1 MAKQMKAKNLGSGFF
16 FWMLVILMAVFLAQM
31 FTPASKPAELKYS
44 DFKQYIRDGRIVEI
58 AISQE
63 KINGTYIDDSG
74 ANKKFEVVPITDPNL
89 VEELEKHNVVFRGKI
104 EKHVFASI
112 LLNFGPILLIIVI
125 WILIARQMRSGGQQ
139 AMTFGRSRA
148 QIVTKDKVKI
158 TFNDVAGLDEVKE
171 ELQEIIEFLKNPKK
185 FQHLGGK
192 IPKGVLL
199 YGLPGTGKTM
209 LAKAVA
215 GEAGAPFFSA
225 SGSEFVE
232 MFVGVGASRVR
243 DLFDKARKNSPAVI
257 FIDELDAVGR
267 HRFSGIGGG
276 HDEREQTLNQ
286 LLIEMDGFDTTEGT
300 ILIAA
305 TNRPDVLDPALL
317 RPGRFDRHIAVP
329 VPDVKGREEILRVHT
344 RKIKVAPHVDMSVL
358 ARRTPGFVGSDIAN
372 LANEAALLAAR
383 RDKEAV
389 EMEDFEE
396 AIDRVLTG
404 PQRKSRVISER
415 EKKIIAF
422 HEAGH
427 TLVAKF
433 MPGSDPIHKVSVIP
447 RGPALGYTLQLPT
460 EDRYLVSY
468 DEIVT
473 KITVLLGG
481 RTAEELTFKQIT
493 TGAQNDLQ
501 QATDIAYKIV
511 SQYGMSKKIGPI
523 SLRKDEQQVFLG
535 RDLMRER
542 QYSEKTQQTIDE
554 EVKTIIECAHRKAAE
569 ILKERQPA
577 LNKIAAVLLEK
588 ENLDGEEVDVIIR
601 ETLGVEPIVKSQT
614 NEETQHNVDK
624 KGEKKLEE
632 DKNKQAKKD

>member
-1 MAKQMKAKNLGSGFF
+1 MAKQNKVKKLGSGLF

-44 DFKQYIRDGRIVEI
+44 DFKRYIRDGRIVEI
-58 AISQE
+58 AISE
-63 KINGTYIDDSG
+63 GKIDGTYVDDSG
-74 ANKKFEVVPITDPNL
+74 ANKEFGVVPITDPNL
-89 VEELEKHNVVFRGKI
+89 VEELEEHNVAFHGKV

-112 LLNFGPILLIIVI
+112 LLNFGPILLFIVI
-125 WILIARQMRSGGQQ
+125 WILIARQMRAGGQQ

-148 QIVTKDKVKI
+148 QIITKDKIKI
-158 TFNDVAGLDEVKE
+158 GFDDVAGLDEAKE

-185 FQHLGGK
+185 FQRLGGK

-215 GEAGAPFFSA
+215 GEAGVPFFSA
-225 SGSEFVE
+225 SGPEFVE
-232 MFVGVGASRVR
+232 MFVGVGASRIR
-243 DLFDKARKNSPAVI
+243 DLFEKARKSSPAVI

-329 VPDVKGREEILRVHT
+329 VPDVKGREEILSVHT
-344 RKIKVAPHVDMSVL
+344 RKIKMAPEVNLNVL

-383 RDKEAV
+383 RNKDMV

-396 AIDRVLTG
+396 AIDRVLAG
-404 PQRKSRVISER
+404 PQRKSRVISEH

-433 MPGSDPIHKVSVIP
+433 MPGSDPIHKVSIIP

-481 RTAEELTFKQIT
+481 RTAEELTFNQVT
-493 TGAQNDLQ
+493 TGAQNDLE

-523 SLRKDEQQVFLG
+523 SLKKDEQEIFLG
-535 RDLMRER
+535 RDFLREK

-554 EVKTIIECAHRKAAE
+554 EVMTIIESAHHKATG

-577 LNKIAAVLLEK
+577 LDEIAAALLEK
-588 ENLDGEEVDVIIR
+588 ENLDGDEVDVIIK
-601 ETLGVEPIVKSQT
+601 ETLGIEPLVKARKSDEAQC
-614 NEETQHNVDK
+614 Q

-632 DKNKQAKKD
+632 GENRQAKKD

>member
-1 MAKQMKAKNLGSGFF
+1 MAKQNKVKKLGSGLF

-44 DFKQYIRDGRIVEI
+44 DFKRYIRDGRIVEI
-58 AISQE
+58 AISE
-63 KINGTYIDDSG
+63 GKISGTYVDDSG
-74 ANKKFEVVPITDPNL
+74 ANKEFGVVPITDPNL
-89 VEELEKHNVVFRGKI
+89 VEELEEHNVAFHGKV

-112 LLNFGPILLIIVI
+112 LLNFGPILLFIVI
-125 WILIARQMRSGGQQ
+125 WILIARQMRAGGQQ
-139 AMTFGRSRA
+139 AMTFGRSRTH
-148 QIVTKDKVKI
+148 IITKDKIKI
-158 TFNDVAGLDEVKE
+158 GFDDVAGLDEAKE

-185 FQHLGGK
+185 FQRLGGK

-215 GEAGAPFFSA
+215 GEAGVPFFSA
-225 SGSEFVE
+225 SGPEFVE
-232 MFVGVGASRVR
+232 MFVGVGASRIR
-243 DLFDKARKNSPAVI
+243 DLFEKARKSSPAVI

-329 VPDVKGREEILRVHT
+329 VPDVKGREEILSVHT
-344 RKIKVAPHVDMSVL
+344 RKIKMAPEVNLNVL

-383 RDKEAV
+383 RNKDMV

-396 AIDRVLTG
+396 AIDRVLAG
-404 PQRKSRVISER
+404 PQRKSRVISEH

-433 MPGSDPIHKVSVIP
+433 MPGSDPIHKVSIIP

-481 RTAEELTFKQIT
+481 RTAEELTFNQVT
-493 TGAQNDLQ
+493 TGAQNDLE

-523 SLRKDEQQVFLG
+523 SLKKDEQEIFLG
-535 RDLMRER
+535 RDFLREK

-554 EVKTIIECAHRKAAE
+554 EVMTIIESAHHKATG

-577 LNKIAAVLLEK
+577 LDEIAAALLEK
-588 ENLDGEEVDVIIR
+588 ENLDGDEVDVIIK
-601 ETLGVEPIVKSQT
+601 ETLGIEPLVKARKSDEAQC
-614 NEETQHNVDK
+614 Q

-632 DKNKQAKKD
+632 GENRQAKKD

>member
-1 MAKQMKAKNLGSGFF
+1 MAKKIKVKKLGSGFF

-31 FTPASKPAELKYS
+31 FTPASKPVELKYS
-44 DFKQYIRDGRIVEI
+44 NFKQYIRDGRIVEI

-63 KINGTYIDDSG
+63 KINGTYVDDSG
-74 ANKKFEVVPITDPNL
+74 ANKEFEVVPITDANL
-89 VEELEKHNVVFRGKI
+89 VEELEKYNVVFRGKV

-148 QIVTKDKVKI
+148 QVITKDKVKI
-158 TFNDVAGLDEVKE
+158 TFDDIAGLDEVKE

-185 FQHLGGK
+185 FQRLGGK

-199 YGLPGTGKTM
+199 YGAPGTGKTM
-209 LAKAVA
+209 LAKAIA

-232 MFVGVGASRVR
+232 MFVGVGASRIR
-243 DLFDKARKNSPAVI
+243 DLFDKARKSSPAVI

-344 RKIKVAPHVDMSVL
+344 RKIKIASQVDMNVL

-383 RDKEAV
+383 RNREAV

-396 AIDRVLTG
+396 AIDRVLAG

-433 MPGSDPIHKVSVIP
+433 MPGSDPIHKVSIVP

-501 QATDIAYKIV
+501 QSTDIAYKIV

-535 RDLMRER
+535 RDLMREK

-554 EVKTIIECAHRKAAE
+554 EVRAVIESAHCKATE

-577 LNKIAAVLLEK
+577 LNKIAAALLEK
-588 ENLDGEEVDVIIR
+588 ETLDGEEVDVIIE
-601 ETLGVEPIVKSQT
+601 ETLGIEPLVKTWKSDEAQC
-614 NEETQHNVDK
+614 K

>member
-1 MAKQMKAKNLGSGFF
+1 MAKQNKVKKLGSGLF

-44 DFKQYIRDGRIVEI
+44 DFKRYIRDGRIVEI
-58 AISQE
+58 AISE
-63 KINGTYIDDSG
+63 GKIDGTYVDDSG
-74 ANKKFEVVPITDPNL
+74 ANKEFGVVPITDPNL
-89 VEELEKHNVVFRGKI
+89 VEELEEHNVAFHGKV

-112 LLNFGPILLIIVI
+112 LLNFGPILLFIVI
-125 WILIARQMRSGGQQ
+125 WILIARQMRAGGQQ
-139 AMTFGRSRA
+139 AMTFGRSRT
-148 QIVTKDKVKI
+148 QIITKDKIKI
-158 TFNDVAGLDEVKE
+158 GFDDVAGLDEAKE

-185 FQHLGGK
+185 FQRLGGK

-215 GEAGAPFFSA
+215 GEAGVPFFSA
-225 SGSEFVE
+225 SGPEFVE
-232 MFVGVGASRVR
+232 MFVGVGASRIR
-243 DLFDKARKNSPAVI
+243 DLFEKARKSSPAVI

-329 VPDVKGREEILRVHT
+329 VPDVKGREEILSVHT
-344 RKIKVAPHVDMSVL
+344 RKIKMAPEVNLNVL

-383 RDKEAV
+383 RNKDIV

-396 AIDRVLTG
+396 AIDRVLAG
-404 PQRKSRVISER
+404 PQRKSRVISEH

-433 MPGSDPIHKVSVIP
+433 MPGSDPIHKVSIIP

-481 RTAEELTFKQIT
+481 RTAEELTFNQVT
-493 TGAQNDLQ
+493 TGAQNDLE

-523 SLRKDEQQVFLG
+523 SLKKDEQEIFLG
-535 RDLMRER
+535 RDFLREK

-554 EVKTIIECAHRKAAE
+554 EVMTIIESAHHKATG

-577 LNKIAAVLLEK
+577 LDEIAAALLEK
-588 ENLDGEEVDVIIR
+588 ENLDGDEVDVIIK
-601 ETLGVEPIVKSQT
+601 ETLGIEPLVKARKSDEAQC
-614 NEETQHNVDK
+614 Q

-632 DKNKQAKKD
+632 GENRQAKKD

>member
-1 MAKQMKAKNLGSGFF
+1 MAKQNKVKKLGSGLF

-44 DFKQYIRDGRIVEI
+44 DFKRYIRDGRIVEI
-58 AISQE
+58 AISE
-63 KINGTYIDDSG
+63 GKIDGTYVDDSG
-74 ANKKFEVVPITDPNL
+74 ANKEFGVVPITDPNL
-89 VEELEKHNVVFRGKI
+89 VEELEEHNVAFHGKV

-112 LLNFGPILLIIVI
+112 LLNFGPILLFIVI
-125 WILIARQMRSGGQQ
+125 WILIARQMRAGGQQ
-139 AMTFGRSRA
+139 AMTFGRSRT
-148 QIVTKDKVKI
+148 QIITKDKIKI
-158 TFNDVAGLDEVKE
+158 GFDDVAGLDEAKE

-185 FQHLGGK
+185 FQRLGGK

-215 GEAGAPFFSA
+215 GEAGVPFFSA
-225 SGSEFVE
+225 SGPEFVE
-232 MFVGVGASRVR
+232 MFVGVGASRIR
-243 DLFDKARKNSPAVI
+243 DLFEKARKSSPAVI

-267 HRFSGIGGG
+267 HRFSGISGG

-329 VPDVKGREEILRVHT
+329 VPDVKGREEILSVHT
-344 RKIKVAPHVDMSVL
+344 RKIKMAPEVNLNVL

-383 RDKEAV
+383 RNKDMV

-396 AIDRVLTG
+396 AIDRVLAG
-404 PQRKSRVISER
+404 PQRKSRVISEH

-433 MPGSDPIHKVSVIP
+433 MPGSDPIHKVSIIP

-481 RTAEELTFKQIT
+481 RTAEELTFNQVT
-493 TGAQNDLQ
+493 TGAQNDLE

-523 SLRKDEQQVFLG
+523 SLKKDEQEIFLG
-535 RDLMRER
+535 RDFLREK

-554 EVKTIIECAHRKAAE
+554 EVMTIIESAHHKATG

-577 LNKIAAVLLEK
+577 LDEIAAALLEK
-588 ENLDGEEVDVIIR
+588 ENLDGDEVDVIIK
-601 ETLGVEPIVKSQT
+601 ETLGIEPLVKARKSDEAQC
-614 NEETQHNVDK
+614 Q

-632 DKNKQAKKD
+632 GENRQAKKD

>member
-1 MAKQMKAKNLGSGFF
+1 MAKQNKVKKLGSGLF

-44 DFKQYIRDGRIVEI
+44 DFKRYIRDGRIVEI
-58 AISQE
+58 AISE
-63 KINGTYIDDSG
+63 GKIDGTYVDDSG
-74 ANKKFEVVPITDPNL
+74 ANKEFGVVPITDPNL
-89 VEELEKHNVVFRGKI
+89 VEELEEHNVAFHGKV

-112 LLNFGPILLIIVI
+112 LLNFGPILLFIVI
-125 WILIARQMRSGGQQ
+125 WILIARQMRAGGQQ
-139 AMTFGRSRA
+139 AMTFGRSRTH
-148 QIVTKDKVKI
+148 IITKDKIKI
-158 TFNDVAGLDEVKE
+158 GFDDVAGLDEAKE

-185 FQHLGGK
+185 FQRLGGK

-215 GEAGAPFFSA
+215 GEAGVPFFSA
-225 SGSEFVE
+225 SGPEFVE
-232 MFVGVGASRVR
+232 MFVGVGASRIR
-243 DLFDKARKNSPAVI
+243 DLFEKARKSSPAVI

-329 VPDVKGREEILRVHT
+329 VPDVKGREEILSVHT
-344 RKIKVAPHVDMSVL
+344 RKIKMAPEVNLNVL

-383 RDKEAV
+383 RNKDMV

-396 AIDRVLTG
+396 AIDRVLAG
-404 PQRKSRVISER
+404 PQRKSRVISEH

-433 MPGSDPIHKVSVIP
+433 MPGSDPIHKVSIIP

-481 RTAEELTFKQIT
+481 RTAEELTFNQVT
-493 TGAQNDLQ
+493 TGAQNDLE

-523 SLRKDEQQVFLG
+523 SLKKDEQEIFLG
-535 RDLMRER
+535 RDFLREK

-554 EVKTIIECAHRKAAE
+554 EVMTIIESAHHKATG

-577 LNKIAAVLLEK
+577 LDEIAAALLEK
-588 ENLDGEEVDVIIR
+588 ENLDGDEVDVIIK
-601 ETLGVEPIVKSQT
+601 ETLGIEPLVKARKSDEAQC
-614 NEETQHNVDK
+614 Q

-632 DKNKQAKKD
+632 GENRQAKKD